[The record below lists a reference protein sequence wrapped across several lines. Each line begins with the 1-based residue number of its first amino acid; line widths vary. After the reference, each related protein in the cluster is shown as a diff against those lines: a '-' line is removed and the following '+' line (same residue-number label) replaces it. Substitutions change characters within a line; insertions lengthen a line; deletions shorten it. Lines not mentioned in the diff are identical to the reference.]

1 MPRYLTPPGAPGTR
15 PRSGRR
21 ARPAVVTPGRRWGT
35 SSGRR
40 SSGGRRSLRILD
52 QVEPEA
58 ERRGDAAG
66 GDRAALVD
74 DAPAGDDLPAE
85 VVGAGV
91 GGGAAG
97 GPAGSRAAAGGRAPG
112 KREAAG
118 RAPPRVW
125 R

>member
-40 SSGGRRSLRILD
+40 SSRGRRSLRILD

-85 VVGAGV
+85 VVGAVV
-91 GGGAAG
+91 GGGAAAGQGTG
-97 GPAGSRAAAGGRAPG
+97 GAEQEGARAD
-112 KREAAG
+112 
-118 RAPPRVW
+118 
-125 R
+125 